1 MFQTAMSIFGSGWV
15 WLVLGPNSMLR
26 VLVSYNAGSPFDIP
40 HRQAPDPSSSWN
52 LDVSS
57 GPKRPGAQRANRK
70 QKYLVMPLLGLNM
83 WEHAYVPDYGCS
95 AEGKQQYLKN
105 WWAAINWQRVF
116 DAQGRRTV
124 RPAGASRLS

>member
-15 WLVLGPNSMLR
+15 WLVLGPNSVLR
-26 VLVSYNAGSPFDIP
+26 VLASYNAGSPFDIP
-40 HRQAPDPSSSWN
+40 IPGQGPNSAWH

-57 GPKRPGAQRANRK
+57 GPQQPGAQRTARK
-70 QKYLVMPLLGLNM
+70 QEYLVMPLLGLNV

-124 RPAGASRLS
+124 RQAGAPRSY